1 MNNNIPCI
9 ISLLPYCFFRYN
21 LVFKAMDHEEDDDI
35 YSGYNDYNATLD
47 TQVKFITDFAII

>member
-1 MNNNIPCI
+1 
-9 ISLLPYCFFRYN
+9 
-21 LVFKAMDHEEDDDI
+21 MDHEEDDDI